1 MWLQVLQKKRLVFGD
16 RHMARVAT
24 ARAAAAAE
32 AASQDAEGSEEG
44 SNSVPPADAHVAAIG
59 CSAESGDAASLCAW
73 GPDEYTHR
81 ELRDETSSS
90 FLYQPRLH

>member
-16 RHMARVAT
+16 RHMSRVAT

-44 SNSVPPADAHVAAIG
+44 SSSVPPADALAAAIACIAG
-59 CSAESGDAASLCAW
+59 DEDAASLCAW

-81 ELRDETSSS
+81 ELGEETSSS
-90 FLYQPRLH
+90 SLYRPRLH